1 MVTSTADPHAGGG
14 FAGSALPPRYR
25 AIAMTVVLLG
35 TFMVIL
41 DTSIVNVAL
50 PKIGADFGS
59 ISDVEWI
66 VTAYLLAVG
75 VSMTTTGW
83 LADRFGK
90 KRVFV
95 ISLALFTLGSLL
107 CALAP
112 TLGLLVVWRVVQG
125 LGGGALDAAG
135 HGDDLRALPAPRA
148 WPGPGDLGVAAMA
161 APSIGPVLGGY
172 LSSDVSWRWLFV
184 INIPIGVV
192 AVPLASRLLRDVGYR
207 DRRRLDVWGLVSA
220 ATGLVLVLLALSEAA
235 TWGWASPA
243 FLTTTCVG
251 VALLVAFVVHAALVR
266 QPLIELRILRIPVF
280 TLTLLVIWLVTIGQF
295 ARLVFI
301 PLEFETLR
309 GLSALDVGL
318 LLTPSA
324 LGVAAMMPI
333 GGRLAD
339 RVRCPAAVRDRF
351 GDRCRVVLAAG
362 AI

>member
-1 MVTSTADPHAGGG
+1 MATTADPYA
-14 FAGSALPPRYR
+14 ARLTDAALPPRYR
-25 AIAMTVVLLG
+25 AIVMTVVLLG

-95 ISLALFTLGSLL
+95 VSLALFTLGSLL

-112 TLGLLVVWRVVQG
+112 TLGLLVLWRVVQG
-125 LGGGALDAAG
+125 LGGGALMPLGMAMIYELFPPHERG
-135 HGDDLRALPAPRA
+135 RALGI
-148 WPGPGDLGVAAMA
+148 WGVAAMA

-192 AVPLASRLLRDVGYR
+192 VVPLASRLLRDVGYR
-207 DRRRLDVWGLVSA
+207 DHRRLDVCGLVSV

-235 TWGWASPA
+235 TWGWASPT

-251 VALLVAFVVHAALVR
+251 VALLVAFVVHAARVR
-266 QPLIELRILRIPVF
+266 QPLIELRILRIRVF
-280 TLTLLVIWLVTIGQF
+280 TLTMVVIWLVTIGQF

-309 GLSALDVGL
+309 GLSALNVGL
-318 LLTPSA
+318 LLTPSRS
-324 LGVAAMMPI
+324 VS
-333 GGRLAD
+333 R
-339 RVRCPAAVRDRF
+339 R
-351 GDRCRVVLAAG
+351 
-362 AI
+362 